1 MTIRNGALAPT
12 RSACLEKVIQLY
24 YVTHPRAL
32 KPLLGPFLSPS
43 DAECGLSVIRSK
55 DASVSSKSVDSLDQ
69 LTRWQ
74 AINNG
79 EIVRLFAGGVRHG

>member
-1 MTIRNGALAPT
+1 MKIQNGALPPALP
-12 RSACLEKVIQLY
+12 AGPEIVIRLY
-24 YVTHPRAL
+24 YVTHPRVP

-43 DAECGLSVIRSK
+43 DAECGLVVMRSEG
-55 DASVSSKSVDSLDQ
+55 ASVSSKSVDALDQ

-79 EIVRLFAGGVRHG
+79 EIVRLFVEGIRHG

>member
-1 MTIRNGALAPT
+1 MKIRNGALAPT
-12 RSACLEKVIQLY
+12 GSACPEKVILY

-43 DAECGLSVIRSK
+43 DAECGLSVMRSK
-55 DASVSSKSVDSLDQ
+55 DASVLSKSVDSLDQ

-79 EIVRLFAGGVRHG
+79 EIVRLFAEGICHG

>member
-1 MTIRNGALAPT
+1 MKIQNGAFAPALP
-12 RSACLEKVIQLY
+12 ACPEKVIQLY

-43 DAECGLSVIRSK
+43 DAEFGLVVMRSEG
-55 DASVSSKSVDSLDQ
+55 ASVSSKPVDVLDQ

-79 EIVRLFAGGVRHG
+79 EIVRLFAEGIRHG